1 MRRGLILIGM
11 MAVAVLGE
19 AQELR
24 QYEFLRK
31 NVDTLNHASV
41 RDLYPFVRPL
51 GIDSDRARARTGDL
65 RSPMR
70 SPIIHPGDRRSP
82 LQARKP
88 LAGLFA
94 KKIFSEN
101 LVIIDKPGV
110 YITGDPLF
118 DTEIGREFVRPTN
131 TWVNT
136 RGFQVYGKLDLGEK
150 VEMVEGVEGV
160 EMVEPELTLTQTQTQ
175 PPTPTLTPKHTLS
188 GPSLEFYTSYYE
200 SQARF
205 PLYVDSLASVSGGIP
220 GQGFILLANGTWDH
234 SYATAWVRYTTKK
247 FFTFEAGTGKN
258 FFGNGYRSMLLS
270 DNGRNYPYFR
280 IDTRFWRVHYTNLWA
295 EFQDNNYH
303 DGPLGSYQKKYGA
316 FHYLSLSITKRL
328 EFSLFEAII
337 WQGRDSLHNRGFE
350 INYLNPVIFLRPV
363 EWTLGSP
370 DNALIGLNLSYKL
383 FNDTYLY
390 SQLLVDD
397 FPISHL
403 KARDGYWGN
412 KLAGQLGAKTYL
424 PLGHPSRFTRHASRD
439 TGGSEKQG
447 DSGLRRNDSSGE
459 KPVTGNRQPATGLFL
474 QSELNIARPYTYAH
488 WTTKQNYGHVG
499 QPLAHP
505 LGSNFYEW
513 VSFARLNWDRFLV
526 EGRYS
531 LAKFGANYDGL
542 NYGQDIFIS
551 FDNHVNELG
560 NFIGQGLPTTLTY
573 TSCTF
578 SYLLNPSSLLN
589 IFLTLTDR
597 NQNDN
602 HSLWVSFGLRNSLR
616 NFYYD
621 Y

>member
-1 MRRGLILIGM
+1 MRRGLIIVLLM
-11 MAVAVLGE
+11 MVAVFGE

-24 QYEFLRK
+24 QYEFLRQ
-31 NVDTLNHASV
+31 NADTLNHSSV

-51 GIDSDRARARTGDL
+51 GNISVRARARARARTGDL

-70 SPIIHPGDRRSP
+70 SPV
-82 LQARKP
+82 QARKP
-88 LAGLFA
+88 LAGFIA
-94 KKIFSEN
+94 KKLLSEN

-118 DTEIGREFVRPTN
+118 DTEIGREFARPTN

-136 RGFQVYGKLDLGEK
+136 RGFQVYGKLDLREK
-150 VEMVEGVEGV
+150 VELVEGVEPV
-160 EMVEPELTLTQTQTQ
+160 ELVESEPTHTLT
-175 PPTPTLTPKHTLS
+175 PTPTPTHTPSRPRAPVPLC
-188 GPSLEFYTSYYE
+188 PSLEFYTSYYE

-205 PLYVDSLASVSGGIP
+205 PLYVDSLASLSGGIP

-295 EFQDNNYH
+295 EFQDNNFH

-350 INYLNPVIFLRPV
+350 VNYLNPVIFLRPV

-370 DNALIGLNLSYKL
+370 DNALIGMNLSYKL

-412 KLAGQLGAKTYL
+412 KLAGQLGAKAYV
-424 PLGHPSRFTRHASRD
+424 PLGHWS
-439 TGGSEKQG
+439 
-447 DSGLRRNDSSGE
+447 L
-459 KPVTGNRQPATGLFL
+459 VTGHSGKKVELVEGVELVERARGLFL

-551 FDNHVNELG
+551 FENRVNELG